1 MPVALACPIVLT
13 TAERERL
20 KKMAY
25 GHKTEHQLRCRAQIV
40 LHTARGRSNARIAHE
55 TGLHPDTV
63 RAWRDRFAH
72 GGLSA
77 LADRRR
83 SGCPARFTP
92 VQIAETKAL
101 ACQSPA
107 ETGAPLSR
115 RSCPELAAHGITDTV
130 SPSSVRRWL
139 REDVLKPWQYRS
151 WIFIRTRTSAPKPG
165 VSLTCTPVRSRVR
178 RSVRTSTSSPATR
191 RPPSKPAAAA
201 IRPCPG
207 PSPSDAGQ

>member
-1 MPVALACPIVLT
+1 MPVARACPIVLT
-13 TAERERL
+13 TAERKRL

-40 LHTARGRSNARIAHE
+40 LHAARGRSNARIAHE

-63 RAWRDRFAH
+63 RAWRGWFTH

-83 SGCPARFTP
+83 SGRPARFTP

-107 ETGAPLSR
+107 ETGVPLSR
-115 RSCPELAAHGITDTV
+115 RSCPELAAELAAHGFTDTV
-130 SPSSVRRWL
+130 S
-139 REDVLKPWQYRS
+139 LKLPRDLGHS
-151 WIFIRTRTSAPKPG
+151 ILMP
-165 VSLTCTPVRSRVR
+165 RSRVG
-178 RSVRTSTSSPATR
+178 
-191 RPPSKPAAAA
+191 AAAGS
-201 IRPCPG
+201 RPG
-207 PSPSDAGQ
+207 